1 MRIEPRLRFAAR
13 EAARWELPDPR
24 EAEVVVGVGM
34 GLKRRENVAY
44 AVELAEPLGGAVD
57 ATRNVVHAGRPS
69 PHPPPHCELV
79 EAGSARVFLM
89 RWMVYVGER
98 GWPSA
103 DVVISTAE
111 TEVLI
116 GDRLAG
122 NLGVVYSAW
131 VGEA

>member
-1 MRIEPRLRFAAR
+1 
-13 EAARWELPDPR
+13 
-24 EAEVVVGVGM
+24 
-34 GLKRRENVAY
+34 
-44 AVELAEPLGGAVD
+44 
-57 ATRNVVHAGRPS
+57 
-69 PHPPPHCELV
+69 
-79 EAGSARVFLM
+79 M